1 MNRPPTHIV
10 QEDSAYRI
18 LLIEDNPGDA
28 LIVDDYLQEYLP
40 RSTMILAKTFAEC
53 LKHLTETDSVFDAI
67 LLDLNLPD
75 KNGTAL
81 IEAVISTVGETPV
94 IVLTG
99 LVDQSFSIKSLQM
112 GVTDYLLKGEFNA
125 FALYKSV
132 VYAIEKG
139 KMSKKMARN
148 NKRLKEVL
156 EIARLGHWKFDREK
170 SVLTCSEDMRSM
182 LKLNEDCDQLPLT
195 KFRKMVHP
203 DDLSHFDA
211 HFDVF
216 SNGHTMD
223 EMEHRMLINGG
234 DLIHVYQRTELERNY
249 RGEVIGINGV
259 IQDITT
265 RKNQEAHQC
274 LLQSVI
280 TNAKDTVVITA
291 ADEIDAPGPEIIYVN
306 EAFTDLT
313 GYQKEEVIGKSPR
326 ILQGPNTSREELSR
340 LKEAMINRKPCQIE
354 VINYHK
360 NGTEYWVEMSIVPVL
375 DKHGRCTHF
384 ISIERDVTE
393 RKEHERMLMELTQ
406 NLEDQVQERT
416 MELRDAHQL
425 LEYHFNQMRDSI
437 VYAERIQRAILPTEA
452 QLAEL
457 FSKSFVLF
465 EPRDM
470 VSGDFLWC
478 HKHSEHIRMVAVV
491 DCVGHGVPGAML
503 SMIGHQL
510 LNQIVKIHGLVN
522 PAIILRHLH
531 RELLRI
537 LRFQKEEYRY
547 YEGMDASLCIVD
559 DQKQVVHFC
568 GARQHMYFAHEGKV
582 EKIAGSK
589 FTIGA
594 AEQTQ
599 VHKSLELV
607 EIPYQKGDM
616 LFLTSDGFADQF
628 GGPNDKK
635 MMSKRFAKALNS
647 VLDLPPTRQRESLF
661 RHFLKWKKHRE
672 QTDDVLIVGVKL

>member
-1 MNRPPTHIV
+1 MI
-10 QEDSAYRI
+10 QEDSAYHI

-28 LIVDDYLQEYLP
+28 LIVEDYLQEYLP
-40 RSTMILAKTFAEC
+40 RSVVTLAKTYAEGARC
-53 LKHLTETDSVFDAI
+53 ISETDSAFHAI

-81 IEAVISTVGETPV
+81 IEAVVSAVGETPV

-139 KMSKKMARN
+139 KMSRKMSRN
-148 NKRLKEVL
+148 NRRLKEVL

-170 SVLTCSEDMRSM
+170 ALLHCSEDMRSM
-182 LKLNEDCDQLPLT
+182 LKLSEDCDQLPLDR
-195 KFRKMVHP
+195 FRQMVHP

-216 SNGHTMD
+216 TNGYSMD

-234 DLIHVYQRTELERNY
+234 DLIHVYQRTEVERNY
-249 RGEVIGINGV
+249 RDEVIGINGV
-259 IQDITT
+259 IQDITS
-265 RKNQEAHQC
+265 RKKQEARQY

-280 TNAKDTVVITA
+280 TNAKDTVIITA
-291 ADEIDAPGPEIIYVN
+291 ADAIDEPGPVILYVN
-306 EAFTDLT
+306 EAFTNLT
-313 GYQKEEVIGKSPR
+313 GYEKEEVLGKSPR
-326 ILQGPNTSREELSR
+326 MLQGANTDREELNR
-340 LKEAMINRKPCQIE
+340 LKEAMIHREPCQIE

-375 DKHGRCTHF
+375 DKHGICTHF

-393 RKEHERMLMELTQ
+393 RKQHEQMLMQLTQ
-406 NLEDQVQERT
+406 NLEDQVKERT
-416 MELRDAHQL
+416 EELQSAHEL

-478 HKHSEHIRMVAVV
+478 HQHNEHIKMVAVI

-510 LNQIVKIHGLVN
+510 LNQIVKIDGLMN

-547 YEGMDASLCIVD
+547 YEGMDASLCVVD
-559 DQKQVVHFC
+559 EENKIIQFC
-568 GARQHMYFAHEGKV
+568 GARHHMHFAHNGRIK
-582 EKIAGSK
+582 KIAGSK

-607 EIPYQKGDM
+607 EVPYEKGDTF
-616 LFLTSDGFADQF
+616 FLTSDGYVDQF

-635 MMSKRFAKALNS
+635 MMGKRFTEALKN
-647 VLDLPPTRQRESLF
+647 VLDLPPMRQREALF
-661 RHFLKWKKHRE
+661 RHFIKWKKHSE
-672 QTDDVLIVGVKL
+672 QTDDVLMVGVKL